1 MSCCSDAGAW
11 NETHNA
17 TTTDQFSPGPWTGPV
32 SLLMMTPLIYA
43 VDTDCVRWTAT
54 ADFGSRS
61 ERFVEKSPI
70 RFVLVAPHAI
80 NPVSLC
86 NLFVECL

>member
-1 MSCCSDAGAW
+1 
-11 NETHNA
+11 
-17 TTTDQFSPGPWTGPV
+17 
-32 SLLMMTPLIYA
+32 LIYA